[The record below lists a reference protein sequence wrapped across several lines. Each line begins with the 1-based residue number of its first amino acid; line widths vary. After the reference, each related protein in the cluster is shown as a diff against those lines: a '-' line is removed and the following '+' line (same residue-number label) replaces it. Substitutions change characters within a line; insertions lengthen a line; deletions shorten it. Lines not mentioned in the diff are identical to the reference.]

1 MGRNDRDIFAGDDD
15 YHRIQ
20 ARYHDRA
27 PLDPSYNELSRSV
40 IGAAMAVH
48 SALGPGRLEAFYQRA
63 MSVELAYQRI
73 PYRQQVPISVSY
85 RNTHIGDSIL
95 DLVIDERLV
104 VELKSVESIAIAHR
118 MQLSSYLK
126 AGGYQLGLVINFN
139 VPRLRS
145 GIARIINTPFIALSS
160 VDRDTSR

>member
-1 MGRNDRDIFAGDDD
+1 MRKDDRGIFAGDEEYDS
-15 YHRIQ
+15 IQ

-63 MSVELAYQRI
+63 MNVELAYQRI
-73 PYRQQVPISVSY
+73 PYRQQVPMSVSY
-85 RNTHIGDSIL
+85 RDTHIGDSVL
-95 DLVIDERLV
+95 DLLVDNRLV

-118 MQLSSYLK
+118 MQLSTYLK
-126 AGGYQLGLVINFN
+126 AGDYQLGLIINFN

-145 GIARIINTPFIALSS
+145 GIARIINTPLL
-160 VDRDTSR
+160 